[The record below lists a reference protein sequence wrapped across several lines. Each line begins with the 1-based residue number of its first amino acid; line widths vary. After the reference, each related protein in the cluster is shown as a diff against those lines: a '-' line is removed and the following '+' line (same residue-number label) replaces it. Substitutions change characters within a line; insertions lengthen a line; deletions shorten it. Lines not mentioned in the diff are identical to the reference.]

1 MANVTHIFKKGLR
14 VEVGNYRPVSLTV
27 VTCKLMES
35 IIRDRIVKHLLNNK
49 LINPCQHGFT
59 KAILCLTNLIYYL
72 GQVKKLMDEGHT
84 VDIIFC
90 NFAKAFDKVPEMRLL
105 EKLEVHG
112 VIRKVLKWWGAG

>member
-1 MANVTHIFKKGLR
+1 
-14 VEVGNYRPVSLTV
+14 
-27 VTCKLMES
+27 
-35 IIRDRIVKHLLNNK
+35 
-49 LINPCQHGFT
+49 
-59 KAILCLTNLIYYL
+59 
-72 GQVKKLMDEGHT
+72 MDEGHT